1 MTESAMAELYSRLSV
16 REAAFDRLLH
26 LFQDLTDPRRVL
38 QDVLTIATEAIPAD
52 AASLFLVTAEDG
64 TLTIVAATGP
74 VADKVKGLKL
84 PPGVGMPGV
93 VARDR
98 RTVAVSDVK
107 KEPSYS
113 RERHS
118 IAGYET
124 TSLIASPLLHKGDLT
139 GVIELVNRK
148 GSPEWMRHEVEL
160 LERIARVV
168 GSIVNL
174 IGDRR

>member
-1 MTESAMAELYSRLSV
+1 MSESPMAELYSRLCV
-16 REAAFDRLLH
+16 REAALDRLLH
-26 LFQDLTDPRRVL
+26 LFQDLTDPRRVF
-38 QDVLTIATEAIPAD
+38 QDVLAIATDAIPSD

-64 TLTIVAATGP
+64 TLTVVAATGP

-107 KEPSYS
+107 KEPVYS

-148 GSPEWMRHEVEL
+148 GNPEWMRHEVEL